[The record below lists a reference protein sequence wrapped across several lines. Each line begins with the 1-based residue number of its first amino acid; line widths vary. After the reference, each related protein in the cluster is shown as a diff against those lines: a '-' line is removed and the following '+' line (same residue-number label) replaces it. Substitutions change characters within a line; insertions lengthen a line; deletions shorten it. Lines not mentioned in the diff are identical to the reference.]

1 MKVSKKKLTEMVR
14 KALKE
19 ETSIKYSDLLP
30 GVGGDLDKLVSEVD
44 EFLKE
49 TAGKANE
56 LAEKAD
62 EMMKA
67 DVLASPKVG
76 ERNRALLGRAG
87 VMRRLRQTVVAMLE
101 HLVREG

>member
-19 ETSIKYSDLLP
+19 ETNIKYSDLLP
-30 GVGGDLDKLVSEVD
+30 GVGGELDKLVSEVD
-44 EFLKE
+44 DFLKE
-49 TAGKANE
+49 TAAKANE

-67 DVLASPKVG
+67 DVLAAPKVG
-76 ERNRALLGRAG
+76 ERNRVLLVRAG
-87 VMRRLRQTVVAMLE
+87 LMRRLRQTVVAMLE
-101 HLVREG
+101 ASVREG